1 MNESFGHGYREN
13 RIFRN
18 GQMIKDL
25 NISIGGYIFISPLG
39 NNFFLHDVEKLKK
52 NRTFSL
58 IHLIEKLL
66 ILPEKMI

>member
-1 MNESFGHGYREN
+1 MNESFGHGYSEN

-39 NNFFLHDVEKLKK
+39 NNFFLHDVKKLEKIVHFL
-52 NRTFSL
+52 
-58 IHLIEKLL
+58 
-66 ILPEKMI
+66 